1 MVMKSSDLSEW
12 IQRYFQEYLV
22 RQRNV
27 SPATVAAYR
36 DTFRLLLQYWRQK
49 HRQDLATLSLESLS
63 PDTVLSFLNYLEE
76 NRRNTI
82 RTRNA
87 RLAALRSFVH
97 YLTDWLGPE
106 LPAATRRILTLP
118 FKRQVRPMVGFLTRA
133 EIEALLAATE
143 DTWTGRRD
151 HLLILLLYN
160 TGARISELLALR
172 VQDVGPQA
180 KQLELQGKGRKRR
193 ALPLW
198 PQTQRLLRQWIRQN
212 RLTPTMPLLA
222 NRYGGPLTRFGAFRQ
237 IRKLVQRASASQ
249 PTLSRSPISPHLF
262 RHSSA
267 MRMLEAGITPEVIAL
282 WLGHESFNTTHQ
294 YVEANLAMKK
304 QALEK
309 IVPPKTK
316 AQRFRLDDK
325 LLRFLETL

>member
-1 MVMKSSDLSEW
+1 MKSPDLSEW

-49 HRQDLATLSLESLS
+49 RRQALATLSLESLT
-63 PDTVLSFLNYLEE
+63 PETVLSFLNHLEE
-76 NRRNTI
+76 SRGNTI

-87 RLAALRSFVH
+87 RLAALRSFMN
-97 YLTDWLGPE
+97 YLTDWLGPD
-106 LPAATRRILTLP
+106 LPAATRRLLTLP
-118 FKRQVRPMVGFLTRA
+118 FKRQVKPLIGYLTRL

-151 HLLILLLYN
+151 HLLLVLLYN

-172 VQDVGPQA
+172 VQDVLGPQA
-180 KQLELQGKGRKRR
+180 KQVELQGKGRKRR
-193 ALPLW
+193 TLPLW
-198 PQTQRLLRQWIRQN
+198 RQTQRLLRQWIREN
-212 RLTPTMPLLA
+212 RLTPSLPLLP
-222 NRYGGPLTRFGAFRQ
+222 NRYGEPLTRFGAFRQ
-237 IRKLVQRASASQ
+237 IKKLVQRASAKQ
-249 PTLSRSPISPHLF
+249 PTLSQRPISPHLF
-262 RHSSA
+262 RHACA

-282 WLGHESFNTTHQ
+282 WLGHESFNTTRQ
-294 YVEANLAMKK
+294 YVEANLAMKQ

-309 IVPPKTK
+309 IVPPKNK
-316 AQRFRLDDK
+316 AQRFRPDDK
-325 LLRFLETL
+325 LLRFLESL

>member
-1 MVMKSSDLSEW
+1 MKSPDLSEW
-12 IQRYFQEYLV
+12 IQRFFQEYLV

-36 DTFRLLLQYWRQK
+36 DTFRLLLHYWQKRRRQ
-49 HRQDLATLSLESLS
+49 APVNLSLDILT
-63 PDTVLSFLNYLEE
+63 PDNVLGFLNHLEE
-76 NRRNTI
+76 SRGNTV

-87 RLAALRSFVH
+87 RLATLRSFVH

-106 LPAATRRILTLP
+106 LPAATRRILTIP
-118 FKRQVRPMVGFLTRA
+118 FKRQVKPLIGLLTRS
-133 EIEALLAATE
+133 EIEAILAATD
-143 DTWTGRRD
+143 DTWTGHRD

-172 VQDVGPQA
+172 TQDVLGPQA
-180 KQLELQGKGRKRR
+180 KQVELQGKGRKQRT
-193 ALPLW
+193 LPLW
-198 PQTQRLLRQWIRQN
+198 RQTQRHLRQWIRQN
-212 RLTPTMPLLA
+212 RLTAPMPLFP
-222 NRYGGPLTRFGAFRQ
+222 NRYGEVLTRFGAFRQ
-237 IRKLVQRASASQ
+237 LKKLVQRASLKQ
-249 PTLSRSPISPHLF
+249 PSLSRRPISPHLF
-262 RHSSA
+262 RHATA

-294 YVEANLAMKK
+294 YVEANLTMKK

-316 AQRFRLDDK
+316 AHRFRPDDK
-325 LLRFLETL
+325 LLQFLESL

>member
-1 MVMKSSDLSEW
+1 MKTSDFSAW
-12 IQRYFQEYLV
+12 VQRFFQEYLS

-27 SPATVAAYR
+27 SAATVAAYR
-36 DTFRLLLQYWRQK
+36 DTFRLLLQYWRQRR
-49 HRQDLATLSLESLS
+49 RQDLATLSLEVLT
-63 PDTVLSFLNYLEE
+63 PDTVLGFLNHLEE
-76 NRRNTI
+76 SRGNTI

-106 LPAATRRILTLP
+106 LPAATRRILTIP
-118 FKRQVRPMVGFLTRA
+118 FKRQVKPLIGFLTRA
-133 EIEALLAATE
+133 EIEAILAATD

-172 VQDVGPQA
+172 VQDVLGPQA
-180 KQLELQGKGRKRR
+180 KQVELQGKGRKRR
-193 ALPLW
+193 TLPLW
-198 PQTQRLLRQWIRQN
+198 RQTQRLLRQWIREN
-212 RLTPTMPLLA
+212 RLTPPMPLLP
-222 NRYGGPLTRFGAFRQ
+222 NRYGEPLTRFGAFRQ
-237 IRKLVQRASASQ
+237 VKKLVQLASVEQ
-249 PTLSRSPISPHLF
+249 PTLTRRPISPHLF
-262 RHSSA
+262 RHASA
-267 MRMLEAGITPEVIAL
+267 MRLLEAGIAPEVIAL
-282 WLGHESFNTTHQ
+282 WLGHETSNTTHQ

-316 AQRFRLDDK
+316 TRRFQPNDK
-325 LLRFLETL
+325 LLQFLESL